1 MRNGRINNMKLAD
14 KYVKSKY
21 KVGKNK
27 TENKSRKLV
36 SVSVLFFCLTDNLT
50 STLKSKHLQ
59 KLLLCYILVQ
69 VLNHLLGK
77 SLFLSNLNLCA

>member
-36 SVSVLFFCLTDNLT
+36 SVSVSVLFCCCCSVPT
-50 STLKSKHLQ
+50 
-59 KLLLCYILVQ
+59 I
-69 VLNHLLGK
+69 
-77 SLFLSNLNLCA
+77 

>member
-36 SVSVLFFCLTDNLT
+36 SVSMSVFFPRLDFNFEIETPAQVVVVVLYFLA
-50 STLKSKHLQ
+50 
-59 KLLLCYILVQ
+59 Q